1 MKGPRILIADDHALI
16 RRGVRA
22 ELEKQRGWHVVGE
35 ATSAPEAVDKAKKL
49 RPDVVVMDI
58 QMGTTS
64 GLDAA
69 REVVAALPRTRVLIV
84 TIHESDGAIRE
95 VMAAGAHGYVSKSDA
110 DAELVNGV
118 RALLAGRTFFSSR
131 ATNVVLSTVRRG
143 AGGDG
148 ARAVVLERITGR
160 QRDVL
165 RLLADGKSNKEI
177 ASTLGISVRT
187 AESHRASLMRRLDAP
202 TLSHLVRYAVRH
214 GFVAD

>member
-16 RRGVRA
+16 RRGIRA
-22 ELEKQRGWHVVGE
+22 ELEKQRGWRVVGE
-35 ATSAPEAVDKAKKL
+35 ASSAPEAVAKAKKL
-49 RPDVVVMDI
+49 RPDVVVLDLR
-58 QMGTTS
+58 MGTTS
-64 GLDAA
+64 GFDATRA
-69 REVVAALPRTRVLIV
+69 IVAAVPRARILIL
-84 TIHESDGAIRE
+84 TMHESDGAIRE
-95 VMAAGAHGYVSKSDA
+95 VMGAGAHGYVSKSDA

-131 ATNVVLSTVRRG
+131 ATEVVLSTARRG

-148 ARAVVLERITGR
+148 GAPVPQPITGR

-165 RLLADGKSNKEI
+165 RLLAEGKSNKEI
-177 ASTLGISVRT
+177 ASALGISVRT

-214 GFVAD
+214 GLVGD